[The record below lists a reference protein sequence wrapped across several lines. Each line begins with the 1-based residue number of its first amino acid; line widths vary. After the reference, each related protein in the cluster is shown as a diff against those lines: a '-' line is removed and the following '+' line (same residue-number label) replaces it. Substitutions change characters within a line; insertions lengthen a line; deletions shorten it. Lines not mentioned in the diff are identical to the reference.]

1 MDDKSKKWMI
11 KVKTG
16 WLKEEKDHGR
26 KKKRKEVK
34 KRGRKEGRIVATVLW
49 WSVKYK
55 RQQ

>member
-11 KVKTG
+11 KVQTG
-16 WLKEEKDHGR
+16 WLKEEKEDGR
-26 KKKRKEVK
+26 KKKRKEVR